1 MSDMSIWDVER
12 CSSNM
17 VAPVAPVAPVAAGLS
32 KLSEREDHSSQKHVE
47 FPGLEEQLL
56 IGEFFGRV

>member
-17 VAPVAPVAPVAAGLS
+17 VAPVAPVAAGLS

-47 FPGLEEQLL
+47 FPGLEEKLL

>member
-17 VAPVAPVAPVAAGLS
+17 VAPVAAGLS